1 MLSERVPDKPISEVE
16 HDGVATVAE
25 IQEEIDE
32 LVVAEQMVYD
42 MRTLSEMLLNEE
54 LTAKEYIRRLE
65 RLEDVWPERN
75 RFID

>member
-1 MLSERVPDKPISEVE
+1 MLSEDVPDEPISEVE
-16 HDGVATVAE
+16 YDGVATVAE
-25 IQEEIDE
+25 IQDEIDE

-65 RLEDVWPERN
+65 RLEVVWPERN